1 MKKIISFWH
10 LKAELNFQQI
20 VDQLRRVKEGCI
32 AFARA
37 KSLSVDVLVLPLD
50 VTDHDNHKNHTQAEI
65 NHFHRIDILLNNSG

>member
-50 VTDHDNHKNHTQAEI
+50 VTDHDNHKNHTQAVI
-65 NHFHRIDILLNNSG
+65 DRFHKVGIIL